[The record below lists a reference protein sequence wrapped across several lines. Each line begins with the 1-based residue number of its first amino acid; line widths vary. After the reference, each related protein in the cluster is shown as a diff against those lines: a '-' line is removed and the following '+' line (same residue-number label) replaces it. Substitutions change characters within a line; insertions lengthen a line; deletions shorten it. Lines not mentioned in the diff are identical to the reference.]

1 MKGGNKSM
9 REKFILLT
17 ETIALLPIHPG
28 VCVLSFS
35 QRELLC
41 APNTAITL

>member
-28 VCVLSFS
+28 VLSFS